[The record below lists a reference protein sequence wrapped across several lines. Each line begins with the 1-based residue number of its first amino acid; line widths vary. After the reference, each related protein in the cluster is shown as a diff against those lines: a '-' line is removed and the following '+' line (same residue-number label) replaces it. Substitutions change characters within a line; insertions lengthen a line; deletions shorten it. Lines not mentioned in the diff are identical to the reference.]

1 MASSASTK
9 VIEFI
14 NRHGQKVETDYKL
27 FSDNQMSH
35 LLPVSNYL
43 SSLKSVL

>member
-1 MASSASTK
+1 MASSTSTK

-14 NRHGQKVETDYKL
+14 NRHGQKIETDYKL
-27 FSDNQMSH
+27 FSANQMNR

-43 SSLKSVL
+43 SSLKSIF